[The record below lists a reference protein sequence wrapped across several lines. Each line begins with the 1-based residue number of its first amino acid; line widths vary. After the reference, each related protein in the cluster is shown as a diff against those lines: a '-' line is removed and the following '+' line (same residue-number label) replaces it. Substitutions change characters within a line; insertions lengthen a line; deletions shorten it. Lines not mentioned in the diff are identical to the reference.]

1 VLEKGPLRQD
11 FDSASDQVLRAL
23 KVARNQAVREP
34 RRVRTEDLRVQA
46 WELLI
51 IAQLESRVTKAMLTV
66 QTLKPFDPV
75 RIGFP
80 LKPALRSVESRRSLS
95 SQVF

>member
-34 RRVRTEDLRVQA
+34 RRVRTEDLGVQA

-51 IAQLESRVTKAMLTV
+51 IAQLEGRVAKLVITF
-66 QTLKPFDPV
+66 QTLKSSDAIRV
-75 RIGFP
+75 RLP
-80 LKPALRSVESRRSLS
+80 LKPAFGGVESS
-95 SQVF
+95 